1 MYQKIKL
8 LSKRNDVYRVID
20 SDGKYISKTFL
31 NLLDMKREEDN
42 LNLLKK
48 FDVNVPEI
56 MSIED
61 NTLLL
66 EDLGDLTLLD
76 WYEQVEIE
84 NSYNYKDIII
94 KLCTWLKEFYEVT
107 FNYYKKSIILSDVN
121 FRNFIIK
128 NGEIYGIDFEQSC
141 EGKIESDLGKIVAY
155 ALTYNPVM
163 TEWKLKFAD
172 ELINML
178 SIELK
183 VNKKLIIEEK
193 EKELKKI
200 IERRTICSKIK

>member
-8 LSKRNDVYRVID
+8 LSKRNDVYRIID
-20 SDGKYISKTFL
+20 GDKKYISKTFI
-31 NLLDMKREEDN
+31 NLLDMKRETDN

-48 FDVNVPEI
+48 FDINVPEI
-56 MSIED
+56 MSIEN
-61 NTLLL
+61 NTVAL

-76 WYEQVEIE
+76 WYVQIEID
-84 NSYNYKDIII
+84 NSCDYKGIII
-94 KLCTWLKEFYEVT
+94 KLCMWLKKFYDVT
-107 FNYYKKSIILSDVN
+107 GIYYKKQVILYDVN

-128 NGEIYGIDFEQSC
+128 NGKIYGIDFEKSC

-155 ALTYNPVM
+155 ALTYNPIM

-183 VNKKLIIEEK
+183 VNKKLIIKEK

-200 IERRTICSKIK
+200 IERRKINA

>member
-8 LSKRNDVYRVID
+8 LSKRNDVYRIID
-20 SDGKYISKTFL
+20 GDRKYISKTFL
-31 NLLDMKREEDN
+31 NLLDMKREADN

-56 MSIED
+56 LSIEN
-61 NTLLL
+61 NTVEL
-66 EDLGDLTLLD
+66 EDLGDSTLLD

-155 ALTYNPVM
+155 AITYNPIM

-172 ELINML
+172 ELINTL
-178 SIELK
+178 EIELK

-200 IERRTICSKIK
+200 IERRKITP

>member
-8 LSKRNDVYRVID
+8 LSKRNDVYRIID
-20 SDGKYISKTFL
+20 GDKKYISKTFM
-31 NLLDMKREEDN
+31 NISDMRKEEDF
-42 LNLLKK
+42 LILLKNQNI
-48 FDVNVPEI
+48 NVPNIISKEN
-56 MSIED
+56 
-61 NTLLL
+61 NTLEL

-76 WYEQVEIE
+76 WYEQIE
-84 NSYNYKDIII
+84 VDNSCDYKNIII
-94 KLCTWLKEFYEVT
+94 KLCMWLKKFYDVT
-107 FNYYKKSIILSDVN
+107 FNYYKKRIIISDVN

-141 EGKIESDLGKIVAY
+141 EGKIESDLGKLVAY
-155 ALTYNPVM
+155 ALTYNPIM
-163 TEWKLKFAD
+163 TEWKLRFAD

-178 SIELK
+178 EIELK

-200 IERRTICSKIK
+200 IERRKQ

>member
-8 LSKRNDVYRVID
+8 PSKRNDVYRVID
-20 SDGKYISKTFL
+20 GERKYISKTFL
-31 NLLDMKREEDN
+31 NLFDMKRETDN

-48 FDVNVPEI
+48 FDVNVPDI
-56 MSIED
+56 LSIEN
-61 NTLLL
+61 NTVEL

-94 KLCTWLKEFYEVT
+94 KLCAWLKEFYEVT
-107 FNYYKKSIILSDVN
+107 FNYYKKSMVLSDVN

-128 NGEIYGIDFEQSC
+128 NGEIYGIDFELSC

-155 ALTYNPVM
+155 AITYNPIM

-172 ELINML
+172 ELINAL
-178 SIELK
+178 EIELK

-200 IERRTICSKIK
+200 IERRKQ